1 VLNILGDGVDN
12 ISEEPN
18 TVRDRA
24 VATGITVNGVVVNGS
39 PEVAGYYRNHI
50 IGEHR
55 ALVLDVAD
63 QPRWSLL

>member
-18 TVRDRA
+18 TVRDRE

-50 IGEHR
+50 IGEH
-55 ALVLDVAD
+55 
-63 QPRWSLL
+63 